1 MDTTVGDGGPG
12 AARRPGGPSWT
23 SHDGD
28 AECWLATCVDLA
40 GPDDPSDPR
49 RRADATG
56 TATVGGVRV
65 LAVARSVRA
74 SSALAGGEAERAVA
88 AALDAADRMLTATSF
103 DVEAAAAAIPRGI
116 LNRWR
121 SAAPEEAPGPAHG
134 TSLLVALAGRRG
146 VRVLRFGAGSAA
158 VVHASG
164 VEFLPYVPPLVAEP
178 LDTSIWGAAGPG
190 GAGETVHGE
199 NALAEE
205 ADEGSVLPL
214 PLLGLDHAD
223 AVRTVAT
230 ARVSSTHH
238 PTLVVLSVEPE
249 DGLVEAAR
257 EPWAEALRAVDAR
270 LAREGSASP
279 AEDDAGS
286 GPVTDTQPNSPHRE
300 LHPADHP
307 ATDPNSPHRDLD
319 AAPEDDTRELEAVTS
334 PTGAPAPT
342 WLVPALPVTMG
353 TGALAW
359 LPADERAAVAAAPVA
374 TAAASTGTARDSG
387 SLARWLVAGLLTLLL
402 AGVASL
408 AWALLTPRAETQL
421 PTAPSTAPLSGT
433 PTTATSA
440 PPPAS
445 TATATPSASTSA
457 PPSTSASAV
466 RTTSTPTRRSTRTA
480 APAPTTA
487 APTETPAPSTS
498 SPAPSTAEPS
508 STQPTATATTASP
521 TTPSATSTETVV
533 P

>member
-1 MDTTVGDGGPG
+1 MDTTIGDGGPG

-28 AECWLATCVDLA
+28 AKCWLATCVDLA
-40 GPDDPSDPR
+40 GPDDPSDSR

-88 AALDAADRMLTATSF
+88 VALDAADRMLTATSF

-190 GAGETVHGE
+190 GTGETVHGE
-199 NALAEE
+199 NALADE

-238 PTLVVLSVEPE
+238 PTLLVLSVEPE

-270 LAREGSASP
+270 LAHEGAGSL

-286 GPVTDTQPNSPHRE
+286 GPVTDTHPNSPHRE
-300 LHPADHP
+300 LHPDDHADMSET
-307 ATDPNSPHRDLD
+307 AVDS
-319 AAPEDDTRELEAVTS
+319 AAFTP
-334 PTGAPAPT
+334 PPT

-374 TAAASTGTARDSG
+374 TAAASTGPARDSG

-466 RTTSTPTRRSTRTA
+466 RTTSTPTRRPTRTA